1 MEINRCSYLVTF
13 IALVML
19 NAGFTSCSSG
29 DNNETT
35 SNPLVGMW
43 RAENTSEHEYWELT
57 FNSDFTWKYKE
68 YDIDGGKVKHEG
80 MGTYDVQVIHV
91 AESITDGY
99 ITSYSIEDTVRQYFT
114 ITNGNRLDLGD
125 GYIYYKIK

>member
-1 MEINRCSYLVTF
+1 MEINRYSYLVTF
-13 IALVML
+13 IVLVML
-19 NAGFTSCSSG
+19 NAGFTACSSS

-35 SNPLVGMW
+35 TNPLVGMW
-43 RAENTSEHEYWELT
+43 RAENTSEHEYWEWT
-57 FNSDFTWKYKE
+57 FNSDFTLKYKD
-68 YDIDGGKVKHEG
+68 YDIDGGKVNQDE

-99 ITSYSIEDTVRQYFT
+99 ITMYSIEGTRRTYFS